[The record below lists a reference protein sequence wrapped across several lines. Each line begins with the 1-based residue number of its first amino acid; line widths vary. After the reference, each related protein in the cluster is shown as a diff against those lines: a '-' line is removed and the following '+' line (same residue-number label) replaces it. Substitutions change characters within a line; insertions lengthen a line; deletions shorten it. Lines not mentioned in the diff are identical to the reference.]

1 MRTCL
6 LVLLLCLPF
15 TSLAQDC
22 GDDSAARIA
31 QAYAQRDINA
41 LPDRPGWAMEVER
54 AVCRVWPADTS
65 LTLLAV
71 PVLGPEEFNGDVQQG
86 DLDVLVVD
94 SATLRPRAG
103 LRLPELMSS
112 DAIRVNSVSL
122 DTARYRLAPDVRA
135 FGIRSSRS
143 NSSQPNP
150 FGDTRLQLLVFDGTA
165 LKPITGQIVVSSS
178 GGEWDTRCAG
188 EFHETKRTLEVGPLP
203 AQGWATL
210 TVRERS
216 TSTVSREDATGDCIE
231 DRQELPVRSFNLR
244 AQGRSY
250 PLPSA
255 IEATF

>member
-6 LVLLLCLPF
+6 LVLLLSLPLTAF
-15 TSLAQDC
+15 AQDC
-22 GDDSAARIA
+22 GEDSAARIT
-31 QAYAQRDINA
+31 QAYGQRDINA
-41 LPDRPGWAMEVER
+41 LPDRPGWAIDASR
-54 AVCRVWPADTS
+54 GACRVWPADTS

-71 PVLGPEEFNGDVQQG
+71 PVLGPEEFNGEVQQG

-94 SATLRPRAG
+94 STTLRPRAG
-103 LRLPELMSS
+103 LRLADVMSS
-112 DAIRVNSVSL
+112 DAIHVDSVSL

-150 FGDTRLQLLVFDGTA
+150 FSDTRLQLLVFDGTT
-165 LKPITGQIVVSSS
+165 LKTITGQIVVSSS

-216 TSTVSREDATGDCIE
+216 ATTASREDANGNCVEERE
-231 DRQELPVRSFNLR
+231 DLPVRSFTLR
-244 AQGRSY
+244 PVQRSY
-250 PLPSA
+250 PLPSTM
-255 IEATF
+255 EANF